1 MLTSRLLP
9 ARSLVALGACALG
22 LAVGAPSASA
32 ATFNAACSG
41 TTGNPSSLIAAIRQ
55 ANTATGPDAVRL
67 GQRCTYALGN
77 PDNGWYGPTA
87 LPAIASDVTVEGNG
101 STITRAAMAPRSRLF
116 FVGADPAAPATLNYV
131 TPGPGKLTLR
141 NVILRG
147 GHAKGGDAT
156 AGGGGGGMGGAIFS
170 QGRVTIDSSTLTA
183 NTAQGGEGGGT
194 AGGNAGGGI
203 GVSSNGSTGGGMGGS
218 GPPMTPT
225 GGAGGPV
232 GGGAGGGAGLR
243 TGQNGAPG
251 GGSSGSPGGRSTTP
265 TGTGGQS
272 GSNVSAG
279 DGSGGGGN
287 GTGTGTLVGGSGG
300 AFGRGGT
307 GPNSG
312 GGGGAGGGGGSTQGA
327 GATGGGGGF
336 GGGGGWGIAGG
347 GAGGF
352 GGGAG
357 GHGAVGAVGQPGFGG
372 GAAQEGPARGGG
384 GAGLGGAV
392 FNMQGSLTVRNSTLT
407 ANTAQGGASNGSPDP
422 GKGFGGAVFNLSGAF
437 TAVGSTLAANT
448 AVPNTA
454 NAEGTAVYNLAYD
467 AATARTAQTTLRN
480 TILGEGTGDDTLV
493 SNRSAF
499 ITPSPNL
506 GTANAAVGERNLV
519 RTSSVLDGGTLTG
532 TALTTDP
539 RLGALGN
546 NGGPTPTMAP
556 AQNSP
561 AIDAGAAFGLT
572 RDQRGLTRPSNFLD
586 VPNAADG
593 SDIGAV
599 ERQAPAAPAAPGAG
613 GATPL
618 PTFGSRA
625 RISLTLAARRIPAR
639 GPVPVRVVNANT
651 FTVKGRLLGQT
662 TRRQLV
668 RRGGAKRFVKLP
680 SSRTF
685 TLDAGTRRTVRLRLP
700 GFLRRQLVRRRR
712 LSLRIAASVQ
722 DPAGKKR
729 TVRKTIGPKLRRPRR
744 R

>member
-1 MLTSRLLP
+1 
-9 ARSLVALGACALG
+9 
-22 LAVGAPSASA
+22 
-32 ATFNAACSG
+32 
-41 TTGNPSSLIAAIRQ
+41 
-55 ANTATGPDAVRL
+55 
-67 GQRCTYALGN
+67 
-77 PDNGWYGPTA
+77 
-87 LPAIASDVTVEGNG
+87 
-101 STITRAAMAPRSRLF
+101 
-116 FVGADPAAPATLNYV
+116 
-131 TPGPGKLTLR
+131 
-141 NVILRG
+141 
-147 GHAKGGDAT
+147 
-156 AGGGGGGMGGAIFS
+156 MGGAIFS

-203 GVSSNGSTGGGMGGS
+203 GVSSNGSIRRRHGRLRASDDAHGRRRRARRRRS
-218 GPPMTPT
+218 GRRRRAADRPERLSGRWLVREPRRRVRDRAPAGEAEAASAPVTAAEAAATEPAAARWSAAAAAPSA
-225 GGAGGPV
+225 GA
-232 GGGAGGGAGLR
+232 
-243 TGQNGAPG
+243 APG
-251 GGSSGSPGGRSTTP
+251 PTP
-265 TGTGGQS
+265 
-272 GSNVSAG
+272 VA
-279 DGSGGGGN
+279 
-287 GTGTGTLVGGSGG
+287 
-300 AFGRGGT
+300 AAA
-307 GPNSG
+307 P
-312 GGGGAGGGGGSTQGA
+312 GGGGGSTQGA

-347 GAGGF
+347 GTGGF

-357 GHGAVGAVGQPGFGG
+357 GHGAVGSVGAPGFGG
-372 GAAQEGPARGGG
+372 GAAQESPARGGG

-392 FNMQGSLTVRNSTLT
+392 FNMQGTLTVRNSTLT
-407 ANTAQGGASNGSPDP
+407 ANTAQGGESNGSPDP

-519 RTSSVLDGGTLTG
+519 RTSSVLDGGTITG

-572 RDQRGLTRPSNFLD
+572 RDQRGLARPSNFLD
-586 VPNAADG
+586 LPNAADG

-599 ERQAPAAPAAPGAG
+599 ERQAPARPAPGAPAG
-613 GATPL
+613 HHPPPHLRVSHPDQPEAGRPADPGPGAGPGADRQRQHVHREGA
-618 PTFGSRA
+618 PPGSDHPA
-625 RISLTLAARRIPAR
+625 ASWYGAAARS
-639 GPVPVRVVNANT
+639 G
-651 FTVKGRLLGQT
+651 
-662 TRRQLV
+662 
-668 RRGGAKRFVKLP
+668 
-680 SSRTF
+680 S
-685 TLDAGTRRTVRLRLP
+685 
-700 GFLRRQLVRRRR
+700 
-712 LSLRIAASVQ
+712 
-722 DPAGKKR
+722 
-729 TVRKTIGPKLRRPRR
+729 
-744 R
+744 

>member
-1 MLTSRLLP
+1 
-9 ARSLVALGACALG
+9 
-22 LAVGAPSASA
+22 
-32 ATFNAACSG
+32 
-41 TTGNPSSLIAAIRQ
+41 
-55 ANTATGPDAVRL
+55 
-67 GQRCTYALGN
+67 
-77 PDNGWYGPTA
+77 
-87 LPAIASDVTVEGNG
+87 
-101 STITRAAMAPRSRLF
+101 
-116 FVGADPAAPATLNYV
+116 
-131 TPGPGKLTLR
+131 
-141 NVILRG
+141 
-147 GHAKGGDAT
+147 
-156 AGGGGGGMGGAIFS
+156 
-170 QGRVTIDSSTLTA
+170 
-183 NTAQGGEGGGT
+183 
-194 AGGNAGGGI
+194 
-203 GVSSNGSTGGGMGGS
+203 
-218 GPPMTPT
+218 
-225 GGAGGPV
+225 
-232 GGGAGGGAGLR
+232 
-243 TGQNGAPG
+243 
-251 GGSSGSPGGRSTTP
+251 
-265 TGTGGQS
+265 
-272 GSNVSAG
+272 
-279 DGSGGGGN
+279 
-287 GTGTGTLVGGSGG
+287 
-300 AFGRGGT
+300 
-307 GPNSG
+307 
-312 GGGGAGGGGGSTQGA
+312 
-327 GATGGGGGF
+327 
-336 GGGGGWGIAGG
+336 
-347 GAGGF
+347 
-352 GGGAG
+352 
-357 GHGAVGAVGQPGFGG
+357 
-372 GAAQEGPARGGG
+372 
-384 GAGLGGAV
+384 
-392 FNMQGSLTVRNSTLT
+392 MQGSLTVRNSTLT

-448 AVPNTA
+448 AAPNTA

-519 RTSSVLDGGTLTG
+519 RTSSVLDGGTITG

-572 RDQRGLTRPSNFLD
+572 RDQRGLARPSNFLD

-613 GATPL
+613 GAAPL

-668 RRGGAKRFVKLP
+668 RRGRAKRFVKLP
-680 SSRTF
+680 PPGRSRSTPER
-685 TLDAGTRRTVRLRLP
+685 AAPCASGCPR
-700 GFLRRQLVRRRR
+700 FLRRQLVRRRR

-722 DPAGKKR
+722 DPGREEADGAQDDR
-729 TVRKTIGPKLRRPRR
+729 AQAPAPSPPLGEQPPEALQALVPLAAHRGDPGGGAAERFGLELVDDLAPLARRPHQLGPAQCGEVLGHRLAGHRQLGRQRR
-744 R
+744 GRRAPAGGQRLHDLPAGVVGQGREHRPDGVAHARASALAEASAVRRGPHSPTRTGAVSTTRTRVPWLTASTVSSTRLPPQVKASR